1 VSTSEAANDELA
13 QRGKMEAEQN
23 LDPPPPKQMRTASV
37 QSGNGEVIIDS
48 YLNSTNPILM
58 SCSNETYIL
67 VSQQIKEF

>member
-1 VSTSEAANDELA
+1 
-13 QRGKMEAEQN
+13 
-23 LDPPPPKQMRTASV
+23 MRTTSV